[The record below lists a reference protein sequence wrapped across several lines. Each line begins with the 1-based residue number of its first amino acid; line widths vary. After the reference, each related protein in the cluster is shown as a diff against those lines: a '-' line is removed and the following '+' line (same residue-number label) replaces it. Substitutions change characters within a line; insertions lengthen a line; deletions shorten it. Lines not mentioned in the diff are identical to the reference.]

1 MLQQDATSP
10 SQVAQRRERGVII
23 ADALAQLPED
33 YAEVIR
39 LRNLEQ
45 LDWEQTGERMGRTAG
60 AVRQL
65 WGRALQQLVPL
76 LEGKR
81 L

>member
-1 MLQQDATSP
+1 M
-10 SQVAQRRERGVII
+10 II
-23 ADALAQLPED
+23 ADALAQLSDD
-33 YAEVIR
+33 YAEVLR
-39 LRNLEQ
+39 LRNFEQ
-45 LDWEQTGERMGRTAG
+45 LNWEETGTRMGRTAG

-65 WGRALQQLVPL
+65 WGRAVQRIVPL